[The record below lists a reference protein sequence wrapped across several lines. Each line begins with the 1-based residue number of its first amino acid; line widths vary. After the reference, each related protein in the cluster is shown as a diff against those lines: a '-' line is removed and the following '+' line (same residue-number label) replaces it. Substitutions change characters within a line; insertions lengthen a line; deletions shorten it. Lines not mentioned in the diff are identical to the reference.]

1 MKKLIAITALFVA
14 TILHADDFYESLKA
28 TIDTVKTIKETAE
41 LVDSVNKA
49 SELGIWWL
57 AEKNPNI
64 FTSFVEAYPNTY
76 IWYRFNDF
84 KKATPLQQLEITK
97 EINTITKEK

>member
-41 LVDSVNKA
+41 IVEVVNSNA
-49 SELGIWWL
+49 ELGIWWL
-57 AEKNPNI
+57 GERNPNI
-64 FTSFVEAYPNTY
+64 FASSVLAYPNTY
-76 IWYRFNDF
+76 IWYRWNDF
-84 KKATPLQQLEITK
+84 KKGSPLQQLEITK
-97 EINTITKEK
+97 ELNNLTKD

>member
-1 MKKLIAITALFVA
+1 MKKLIAIAVLSVA
-14 TILHADDFYESLKA
+14 TMLYADDFYESLKD
-28 TIDTVKTIKETAE
+28 TIDTVKTIKDTAE
-41 LVDSVNKA
+41 VVESINKA

-97 EINTITKEK
+97 EINIITKE

>member
-1 MKKLIAITALFVA
+1 MRKLIAIAIVA
-14 TILHADDFYESLKA
+14 VAGVVYADDFYESLKD
-28 TIDTVKTIKETAE
+28 TIDTVKTIKDTAE
-41 LVDSVNKA
+41 VVESINKA
-49 SELGIWWL
+49 SELGIWWM
-57 AEKNPNI
+57 AERNPNI

-97 EINTITKEK
+97 EINTITKD